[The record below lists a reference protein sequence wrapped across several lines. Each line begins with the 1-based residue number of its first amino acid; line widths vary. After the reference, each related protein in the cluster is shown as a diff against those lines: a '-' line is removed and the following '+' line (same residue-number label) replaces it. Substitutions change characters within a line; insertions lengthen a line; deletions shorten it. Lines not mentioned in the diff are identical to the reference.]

1 MQAILVKREEYFEN
15 FCEVMICDFKVINIL
30 IRALKLSG
38 WVFHMKVRRIAYHET
53 KIISV

>member
-53 KIISV
+53 KIITV